1 MNDLERF
8 KVLLYEFLWFEE
20 SRAEEALEFTYQL
33 MIRNKSDSYY
43 ILKFYEAVRRYEDFR
58 IIQEKLLNLLMFN

>member
-20 SRAEEALEFTYQL
+20 GRAEESLDFAYHL
-33 MIRNKSDSYY
+33 MIRNNNDSYY
-43 ILKFYEAVRRYEDFR
+43 VIKYYEAVRRYEDFR
-58 IIQEKLLNLLMFN
+58 IIQEKLLNLLSTF